1 MHRAYWHKYCYN
13 LVQSTWGKLVII
25 ELFGAIALA
34 QIWKLFLFILLCL
47 GSLLW
52 VISII
57 AVLWGISDGLIPAIR
72 AKEYKKASIILVI
85 ILITIAVIFLSV
97 INQAVYLIGFILP
110 ILLVQ
115 VYIKKYIELPSSN
128 KHHFRNN

>member
-1 MHRAYWHKYCYN
+1 MGHIGTSIVTIF
-13 LVQSTWGKLVII
+13 VQSTWGKLVII
-25 ELFGAIALA
+25 ELFGAFALA

-85 ILITIAVIFLSV
+85 ILITIAVILLSV
-97 INQAVYLIGFILP
+97 INQAIYLIGFILP

>member
-1 MHRAYWHKYCYN
+1 M
-13 LVQSTWGKLVII
+13 II